1 MGLIRITKDRIKIEV
16 FVPLGSCACS
26 FAPFMEKVGR
36 VTSKYK
42 NSINFQAKSLSSS
55 EASKRGI
62 EEMCVVVDEVTM
74 LSANFKEKD
83 LEKAIISRMPLS

>member
-1 MGLIRITKDRIKIEV
+1 
-16 FVPLGSCACS
+16 
-26 FAPFMEKVGR
+26 MEKVGR

-42 NSINFQAKSLSSS
+42 NSIDFQAKSLGSA

-62 EEMCVVVDEVTM
+62 EEMCVVVEETIV
-74 LSANFKEKD
+74 LAANFYEKD

>member
-1 MGLIRITKDRIKIEV
+1 LVRIKKGRIKVEV

-36 VTSKYK
+36 VISKYK
-42 NSINFQAKSLSSS
+42 NSIDFQAKPIGSS

-62 EEMCVVVDEVTM
+62 EEMCVVVEETIT
-74 LSANFKEKD
+74 LSANFDEKD
-83 LEKAIISRMPLS
+83 LEKAIISRMPFS